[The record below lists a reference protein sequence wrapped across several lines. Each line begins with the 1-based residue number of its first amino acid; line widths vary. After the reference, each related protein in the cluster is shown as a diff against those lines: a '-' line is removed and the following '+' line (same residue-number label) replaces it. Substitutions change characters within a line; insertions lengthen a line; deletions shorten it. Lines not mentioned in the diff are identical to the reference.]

1 MILQLPVPEN
11 DRVTQRFRLEAPT
24 LKALIHY
31 DEQLVGQC
39 DLLRSMVKGKD
50 GSAILA
56 KLPDLEGGVE
66 AIRGTLQSR
75 ESLLLDRA
83 L

>member
-1 MILQLPVPEN
+1 
-11 DRVTQRFRLEAPT
+11 
-24 LKALIHY
+24 
-31 DEQLVGQC
+31 
-39 DLLRSMVKGKD
+39 MVIGKD

-56 KLPDLEGGVE
+56 KLPDLVAGVE